1 MKTKDGY
8 IKLTSGYS
16 WLFFLEEQ
24 REALGEA
31 LLNDKVLCMC
41 KLAVL
46 ELSQEGAC
54 RKSKLPMVKS
64 EEALR
69 RYIKSEEAMTVLS
82 TRENES

>member
-1 MKTKDGY
+1 MKTKEGY

-31 LLNDKVLCMC
+31 LLNDKVLCLC
-41 KLAVL
+41 GLAVL

-54 RKSKLPMVKS
+54 RRSEIPMVRS
-64 EEALR
+64 EQDLK
-69 RYIKSEEAMTVLS
+69 RYIKTNKAMTVNQIMNQ
-82 TRENES
+82 ED

>member
-1 MKTKDGY
+1 MRTKDGY

-31 LLNDKVLCMC
+31 LLNDKVLCLC
-41 KLAVL
+41 RLAVL

-54 RKSKLPMVKS
+54 RKSKFPMVRG
-64 EEALR
+64 EDDLR
-69 RYIKSEEAMTVLS
+69 RYISTNKAMTVPC
-82 TRENES
+82 TNNNKE